1 MRREAASLRIQKQAR
16 TYIRQTAYKRLCVSA
31 IYVQTGLRAMAAR
44 VELQYRKKRRAAV
57 IIQASLKPHFDD
69 SDLSFVLS
77 VNNM

>member
-16 TYIRQTAYKRLCVSA
+16 TYICQTAYKRLCVSA

-44 VELQYRKKRRAAV
+44 VELQYRMKRRAAI

-69 SDLSFVLS
+69 SDFSFVLS
-77 VNNM
+77 INNM

>member
-31 IYVQTGLRAMAAR
+31 IYVQTGLRARAAR

-77 VNNM
+77 INNM